1 MLARAMRVQ
10 AMIRRFD
17 VDAPG
22 NTNND
27 SDHTF

>member
-1 MLARAMRVQ
+1 MRVQ
-10 AMIRRFD
+10 AMIRRFDVDRFD